1 MNLIHKA
8 LTLLAVG
15 SMLTVQATAP
25 TCTLASNQPTLT
37 VGIDL
42 NAGLIP
48 YTSLTGTNGAPQ
60 GADVE

>member
-15 SMLTVQATAP
+15 SMLTAQAMAP
-25 TCTLASNQPTLT
+25 TCTPASNQPTLT

-48 YTSLTGTNGAPQ
+48 YSSWTRH
-60 GADVE
+60 